1 MKIAYTRGLH
11 QVGGGLFAW
20 LQPDGGWGWSNA
32 GLITDAGE
40 ALLVDT
46 LFDLHLTQDMLDAM
60 RAAVP
65 AARRIGTLVNTHANG
80 DHTLGNELVRDA
92 AIVASEGTAEQMRTG
107 LNPATLAGVKAR
119 AAELGSLGRWVL
131 HAYGPFDL
139 ERITV
144 TLPTR
149 TFSGHMQLRVGDLAV
164 DLYEVGPAHTQ
175 GDTVVSVPAR
185 GVVYAGDIV
194 FNGGHPVI
202 WAGPV
207 RNWVAALDRILALN
221 PAVVVPGH
229 GPVSDLSS
237 VRQLKAYLL
246 DLIAEVRRR
255 WQAGIPPLE
264 ACRDLPLSRYAAWG
278 ERERLAA
285 NVLAIY
291 AELEGRPPPPAMEMN
306 QAMADFGG
314 F

>member
-1 MKIAYTRGLH
+1 
-11 QVGGGLFAW
+11 
-20 LQPDGGWGWSNA
+20 
-32 GLITDAGE
+32 
-40 ALLVDT
+40 
-46 LFDLHLTQDMLDAM
+46 
-60 RAAVP
+60 
-65 AARRIGTLVNTHANG
+65 
-80 DHTLGNELVRDA
+80 
-92 AIVASEGTAEQMRTG
+92 
-107 LNPATLAGVKAR
+107 
-119 AAELGSLGRWVL
+119 
-131 HAYGPFDL
+131 
-139 ERITV
+139 
-144 TLPTR
+144 
-149 TFSGHMQLRVGDLAV
+149 
-164 DLYEVGPAHTQ
+164 
-175 GDTVVSVPAR
+175 VVSVPAR

-246 DLIAEVRRR
+246 DLTAEVRRR

-285 NVLAIY
+285 NVLSIY